1 MKKITIDDDCRHLS
15 QSHITVGYIGEN
27 KTEQIE
33 FKIPEKYKKYGKKIC
48 FEANGKTFQKLFDNV
63 TDNTVTFTRDMTK
76 YDELYATVVFFKTND
91 DDEIVAKTSLLHILI
106 EGAVNCPDDVSPD
119 DPKVIILDKLIND
132 VTNLNNEITLSE
144 KERTNNES
152 QRIEN
157 ENHRIANE
165 TQREEYMEN
174 LKSSVENGD
183 FNGKDATING
193 FNTLNIVAG
202 TNIDLKQKNETLEI
216 NNTYQYND
224 SDLVKKIDDINNNL
238 KNYSLI
244 TETGNKLDLTID
256 SKTYIMTLKLKDK
269 DDNVLSTGSV
279 DLPIESM
286 IINVTYNNDNEKL
299 TFTLQNGSV
308 IDVPLD
314 SLISGLVNETDLK
327 DTLENVIAGKN
338 LETANNKVNLVNENS
353 TDTQYPSAK
362 CTYEI
367 KNNLDRL
374 KDNVLE
380 VGEASNT
387 YIHVEDS
394 SLNELKEL
402 EVEGVCEQET
412 TTGKNLL
419 PNKIQSKTVNG
430 ITCTNN
436 NDGTITL
443 NGTTTAK
450 TYLTP
455 SSKDFI
461 SLSLDGN
468 YTFSA
473 NTYNNISYALYH
485 GSAELFFWNT
495 TSDKTFSATGS
506 FDNVR
511 PQINIESGIT
521 LNNVIV
527 KFQLEKGS
535 TATEYEPYTGQARPS
550 PDYPQEIKTI
560 TANLKLTSCNKNLTL
575 INFSSEIKGGVT
587 FTHNDDGSI
596 TLNGTASSSFE
607 FVLANNVKL
616 PSGTYAHSIN
626 NIRKGMYVSFD
637 NSADNILNG
646 SAQKKQA
653 IFKLNKEKI
662 YSKYFIWIDKDTIF
676 NNDTFYIQLERN
688 STATSF
694 EQHLQSQITANL
706 PEGEFIGKLNDTYKD
721 TLKVVYKEDGKH
733 HLILNKIISKTVL
746 NGTQPIS
753 YSRVI
758 NDDKFVAQ
766 FNIGTAIKSSST
778 MISDKF
784 IYMSNGWTSNSE
796 NISTGGSN
804 NNLLQIKISQSRL
817 EEISSNGL
825 TNWLST
831 HPVEVYYALENPYEI
846 DLGIVDMPLS
856 YSGVTNIFT
865 DSDLL
870 PKINAKYY
878 KDFKLSIE
886 NYINNYI
893 DNKLNKLQPTTNDVP
908 AADNTQPTTN
918 DVPATDNTQS
928 DENQNS
934 DLN

>member
-1 MKKITIDDDCRHLS
+1 MIISVNKNFCDIKEKTILNKGEYNINKCIFEFSEEYKQLTKKAVFFIDKKAYEVIVHANNTCDIPVEVLKKSGYVYCGIYAFYISDGQEILRYSPSPAKIFINNGTYDPNITGSEKITPTQYEQYEQALNDGLNEVREELES
-15 QSHITVGYIGEN
+15 VKQIGQVVDKKGLEAEKQGDYAKEQGLKVEEMANEEIQKLEN
-27 KTEQIE
+27 K
-33 FKIPEKYKKYGKKIC
+33 
-48 FEANGKTFQKLFDNV
+48 ANSGV
-63 TDNTVTFTRDMTK
+63 
-76 YDELYATVVFFKTND
+76 
-91 DDEIVAKTSLLHILI
+91 
-106 EGAVNCPDDVSPD
+106 
-119 DPKVIILDKLIND
+119 
-132 VTNLNNEITLSE
+132 
-144 KERTNNES
+144 
-152 QRIEN
+152 
-157 ENHRIANE
+157 
-165 TQREEYMEN
+165 
-174 LKSSVENGD
+174 

-202 TNIDLKQKNETLEI
+202 TNIDLKQENDTLEI
-216 NNTYQYND
+216 NNTYQYDD
-224 SDLVKKIDDINNNL
+224 SDLVKKIDNINGNF

-286 IINVTYNNDNEKL
+286 IINVAYDNDNEKL

-327 DTLENVIAGKN
+327 DTLKDYVKNTDYATSSVGGVIKGTGAFSFIVDSEGRPKLNILDYDTYKQYSPNSFIGKGTLENVIAGKN
-338 LETANNKVNLVNENS
+338 LETADNKVNFVNENS

-374 KDNVLE
+374 KNNVLE
-380 VGEASNT
+380 VGEASDT

-419 PNKIQSKTVNG
+419 PNKVQSKTVNG

-436 NDGTITL
+436 NDGTVIL

-450 TYLTP
+450 TYLSP
-455 SSKDFI
+455 FYKDFI

-485 GSAELFFWNT
+485 GSTELLFWNA

-535 TATEYEPYTGQARPS
+535 TATEYEPYTGGQASPS
-550 PDYPQEIKTI
+550 PDYTQEIKTI
-560 TANLKLTSCNKNLTL
+560 TDSLSMTSN
-575 INFSSEIKGGVT
+575 
-587 FTHNDDGSI
+587 
-596 TLNGTASSSFE
+596 NG
-607 FVLANNVKL
+607 
-616 PSGTYAHSIN
+616 
-626 NIRKGMYVSFD
+626 
-637 NSADNILNG
+637 
-646 SAQKKQA
+646 
-653 IFKLNKEKI
+653 
-662 YSKYFIWIDKDTIF
+662 KDETEE
-676 NNDTFYIQLERN
+676 NYLE
-688 STATSF
+688 SV
-694 EQHLQSQITANL
+694 ITANL

-721 TLKVVYKEDGKH
+721 TSKVVYKEDGKH

-878 KDFKLSIE
+878 KDFKLSIK
-886 NYINNYI
+886 NYINSYI
-893 DNKLNKLQPTTNDVP
+893 DNKLNELQSTANDV
-908 AADNTQPTTN
+908 
-918 DVPATDNTQS
+918 ATADNTQS

-934 DLN
+934 DLS

>member
-1 MKKITIDDDCRHLS
+1 MEKSCIIGGNIARKKITIYKENRRLDQSVLS
-15 QSHITVGYIGEN
+15 IGFLGEN
-27 KTEQIE
+27 KIEKIE
-33 FKIPEKYKKYGKKIC
+33 FIVPEEYKEFSKKAC
-48 FEANGKTFQKLFDNV
+48 FSTIDGTFSKVFDNV
-63 TDNTVTFTRDMTK
+63 TSNILTIDKEITK
-76 YDELYATVVFFKTND
+76 YNELDCNIQFFKTID
-91 DDEIVAKTSLLHILI
+91 DDEIIAKTSNLHLVI
-106 EGAVNCPDDVSPD
+106 EDSIVCDDDVEND
-119 DPKVIILDKLIND
+119 DPKVLILDSLIEK
-132 VTNLNNEITLSE
+132 VTNLDKVISE
-144 KERTNNES
+144 
-152 QRIEN
+152 
-157 ENHRIANE
+157 NE
-165 TQREEYMEN
+165 TQREEYMKN

-202 TNIDLKQKNETLEI
+202 TNIDLKQENDTLEI
-216 NNTYQYND
+216 NNTYQYDD
-224 SDLVKKIDDINNNL
+224 SDLVKKIDNINDNF

-269 DDNVLSTGSV
+269 DDNILSTGSV

-286 IINVTYNNDNEKL
+286 IINVTYDNDNEKL

-733 HLILNKIISKTVL
+733 HLVLNKIISKTVL

-753 YSRVI
+753 YSKVI

-784 IYMSNGWTSNSE
+784 IYMSNGWASNSE
-796 NISTGGSN
+796 NISAGGSN
-804 NNLLQIKISQSRL
+804 NNLLQMKILQSRL

-825 TNWLST
+825 TNWLSI
-831 HPVEVYYALENPYEI
+831 HPVEVYYVLNTPYEI
-846 DLGIVDMPLS
+846 DLGIVDMLLS

-878 KDFKLSIE
+878 KDFKLSIK
-886 NYINNYI
+886 NYINSYI
-893 DNKLNKLQPTTNDVP
+893 DSKLNESQSTANDV
-908 AADNTQPTTN
+908 
-918 DVPATDNTQS
+918 ATADNTQS

-934 DLN
+934 DLS

>member
-1 MKKITIDDDCRHLS
+1 MEKSCIIGGNIARKKITIYKENRRLDQSVLS
-15 QSHITVGYIGEN
+15 IGFLGEN
-27 KTEQIE
+27 KIEKIE
-33 FKIPEKYKKYGKKIC
+33 FIVPEEYKDFSKKAC
-48 FEANGKTFQKLFDNV
+48 FSTIDGTFSKAFDNV
-63 TDNTVTFTRDMTK
+63 TSNILTIDKEITK
-76 YDELYATVVFFKTND
+76 YNELDCNIQFFKTID
-91 DDEIVAKTSLLHILI
+91 DDEIIAKTSNLHLVI
-106 EGAVNCPDDVSPD
+106 EDSIVCDDDVEND
-119 DPKVIILDKLIND
+119 DPKVIILDSLIEK
-132 VTNLNNEITLSE
+132 VTNLDKVISE
-144 KERTNNES
+144 
-152 QRIEN
+152 
-157 ENHRIANE
+157 NE
-165 TQREEYMEN
+165 TQREEYMKN

-202 TNIDLKQKNETLEI
+202 TNIDLKQENDTLEI
-216 NNTYQYND
+216 SNTYQYDD
-224 SDLVKKIDDINNNL
+224 SDLVKKIDNINGNF

-269 DDNVLSTGSV
+269 DDNILSTGSV

-286 IINVTYNNDNEKL
+286 IINVTYDNDNEKL

-327 DTLENVIAGKN
+327 DTLKDYVKNTDYATSSVGGVIKGTGAFSFTVDSEGRPKLNILDYDTYKQYSLNNFIGKGTLENVIAGKN
-338 LETANNKVNLVNENS
+338 LETANNKVNFVNENS

-436 NDGTITL
+436 NDGTVTL

-450 TYLTP
+450 TYLSP
-455 SSKDFI
+455 FYKDFI

-485 GSAELFFWNT
+485 GSAETFFWGV

-535 TATEYEPYTGQARPS
+535 TATEYEPYTGGQASPS
-550 PDYPQEIKTI
+550 PDYTQEIKTI
-560 TANLKLTSCNKNLTL
+560 TDSLSMTSN
-575 INFSSEIKGGVT
+575 
-587 FTHNDDGSI
+587 
-596 TLNGTASSSFE
+596 NG
-607 FVLANNVKL
+607 
-616 PSGTYAHSIN
+616 
-626 NIRKGMYVSFD
+626 
-637 NSADNILNG
+637 
-646 SAQKKQA
+646 
-653 IFKLNKEKI
+653 
-662 YSKYFIWIDKDTIF
+662 KDETEE
-676 NNDTFYIQLERN
+676 NYLE
-688 STATSF
+688 SV
-694 EQHLQSQITANL
+694 ITANL

-804 NNLLQIKISQSRL
+804 NNLLQMKISQSRL

-856 YSGVTNIFT
+856 YRGVTNIFT
-865 DSDLL
+865 DSDLS

-878 KDFKLSIE
+878 KDFKLSIK
-886 NYINNYI
+886 NYINSYI
-893 DNKLNKLQPTTNDVP
+893 DNKLNELQSTANDV
-908 AADNTQPTTN
+908 
-918 DVPATDNTQS
+918 ATADNTQS

-934 DLN
+934 DLS

>member
-1 MKKITIDDDCRHLS
+1 MIISVNKNFCDIKEKTILNKGEYNINKCIFEFSEEYNQLTKKAVFFIDKKAYEVIVHANNTCDIPVEVLKKSGYVYCGIYAFYISDGQEILRYSPSPAKIFINNGTYDPNITGSEKITPTQYEQYEQALNDGLNEVREELES
-15 QSHITVGYIGEN
+15 VKQIGQVVDKKGLEAEKQGDYAKEQGLKVEEMANEEIQKLEN
-27 KTEQIE
+27 K
-33 FKIPEKYKKYGKKIC
+33 
-48 FEANGKTFQKLFDNV
+48 ANSGV
-63 TDNTVTFTRDMTK
+63 
-76 YDELYATVVFFKTND
+76 
-91 DDEIVAKTSLLHILI
+91 
-106 EGAVNCPDDVSPD
+106 
-119 DPKVIILDKLIND
+119 
-132 VTNLNNEITLSE
+132 
-144 KERTNNES
+144 
-152 QRIEN
+152 
-157 ENHRIANE
+157 
-165 TQREEYMEN
+165 
-174 LKSSVENGD
+174 

-202 TNIDLKQKNETLEI
+202 TNIDLKQENDTLEI
-216 NNTYQYND
+216 NNTYQYDD
-224 SDLVKKIDDINNNL
+224 SDLVKKIDNINGNF

-286 IINVTYNNDNEKL
+286 IINVTYDNDNEKL

-327 DTLENVIAGKN
+327 DTLKDYVKNTDYATSSVGGVIKGTGAFSFIVDSEGRPKLNILDYDTYKQYSPNSFIGKGTLENVIAGKN
-338 LETANNKVNLVNENS
+338 LETADNKVNFVNENS

-374 KDNVLE
+374 KNNVLE
-380 VGEASNT
+380 VGEASDT

-436 NDGTITL
+436 NDGTVTL

-450 TYLTP
+450 TYLVP

-461 SLSLDGN
+461 SLSLDRS

-485 GSAELFFWNT
+485 GSAELFFWDV

-535 TATEYEPYTGQARPS
+535 TATEYEPYTGGQASPS
-550 PDYPQEIKTI
+550 PDYTQEIKTI
-560 TANLKLTSCNKNLTL
+560 TDSLSMTSN
-575 INFSSEIKGGVT
+575 
-587 FTHNDDGSI
+587 
-596 TLNGTASSSFE
+596 NG
-607 FVLANNVKL
+607 
-616 PSGTYAHSIN
+616 
-626 NIRKGMYVSFD
+626 
-637 NSADNILNG
+637 
-646 SAQKKQA
+646 
-653 IFKLNKEKI
+653 
-662 YSKYFIWIDKDTIF
+662 KDETEE
-676 NNDTFYIQLERN
+676 NYLE
-688 STATSF
+688 SV
-694 EQHLQSQITANL
+694 ITANL

-721 TLKVVYKEDGKH
+721 TSKVVYKEDGKH

-878 KDFKLSIE
+878 KDFKLSIK
-886 NYINNYI
+886 NYINSYI
-893 DNKLNKLQPTTNDVP
+893 DNKLNELQSTANDV
-908 AADNTQPTTN
+908 
-918 DVPATDNTQS
+918 ATADNTQS

-934 DLN
+934 DLS

>member
-33 FKIPEKYKKYGKKIC
+33 FKIPEKYKNYGKKIC

-216 NNTYQYND
+216 NNTYQYDD

-256 SKTYIMTLKLKDK
+256 STTYIMTLKLKDK

-733 HLILNKIISKTVL
+733 HLVLNKIISKTVL

-753 YSRVI
+753 YSKVI

-784 IYMSNGWTSNSE
+784 IYMSNGWASNSE

-804 NNLLQIKISQSRL
+804 NNLLQMKILQSRL

-831 HPVEVYYALENPYEI
+831 HPVEVYYALENPYEV

-878 KDFKLSIE
+878 KDFKLSIK
-886 NYINNYI
+886 NYINSYI
-893 DNKLNKLQPTTNDVP
+893 DNKLNELQSTANDV
-908 AADNTQPTTN
+908 
-918 DVPATDNTQS
+918 ATADNTQS
-928 DENQNS
+928 DENQNN
-934 DLN
+934 DLS

>member
-1 MKKITIDDDCRHLS
+1 MEKSCIIGGNIARKKITIYKENRRLDQSVLS
-15 QSHITVGYIGEN
+15 IGFLGEN
-27 KTEQIE
+27 KIEKIE
-33 FKIPEKYKKYGKKIC
+33 FIVPEEYKEFSKKAC
-48 FEANGKTFQKLFDNV
+48 FSTIDGTFSKVFDNV
-63 TDNTVTFTRDMTK
+63 TSNILTIDKEITK
-76 YDELYATVVFFKTND
+76 YNELDCNIQFFKTID
-91 DDEIVAKTSLLHILI
+91 DDEIIAKTSNLHLVI
-106 EGAVNCPDDVSPD
+106 EDSIVCDDDVEND
-119 DPKVIILDKLIND
+119 DPKVLILDSLIEK
-132 VTNLNNEITLSE
+132 VTNLDKVISE
-144 KERTNNES
+144 
-152 QRIEN
+152 
-157 ENHRIANE
+157 NE
-165 TQREEYMEN
+165 TQREEYMKN

-202 TNIDLKQKNETLEI
+202 TNIDLKQENDTLEI
-216 NNTYQYND
+216 NNTYQYDD
-224 SDLVKKIDDINNNL
+224 SDLVKKIDNINDNF

-286 IINVTYNNDNEKL
+286 IINVTYDNDNEKL

-485 GSAELFFWNT
+485 GSAELFF
-495 TSDKTFSATGS
+495 
-506 FDNVR
+506 
-511 PQINIESGIT
+511 GI
-521 LNNVIV
+521 L
-527 KFQLEKGS
+527 L
-535 TATEYEPYTGQARPS
+535 
-550 PDYPQEIKTI
+550 
-560 TANLKLTSCNKNLTL
+560 LTRLLVLQVLLT
-575 INFSSEIKGGVT
+575 
-587 FTHNDDGSI
+587 
-596 TLNGTASSSFE
+596 
-607 FVLANNVKL
+607 
-616 PSGTYAHSIN
+616 
-626 NIRKGMYVSFD
+626 M
-637 NSADNILNG
+637 
-646 SAQKKQA
+646 
-653 IFKLNKEKI
+653 
-662 YSKYFIWIDKDTIF
+662 
-676 NNDTFYIQLERN
+676 
-688 STATSF
+688 
-694 EQHLQSQITANL
+694 
-706 PEGEFIGKLNDTYKD
+706 
-721 TLKVVYKEDGKH
+721 
-733 HLILNKIISKTVL
+733 
-746 NGTQPIS
+746 
-753 YSRVI
+753 
-758 NDDKFVAQ
+758 
-766 FNIGTAIKSSST
+766 
-778 MISDKF
+778 
-784 IYMSNGWTSNSE
+784 
-796 NISTGGSN
+796 
-804 NNLLQIKISQSRL
+804 
-817 EEISSNGL
+817 
-825 TNWLST
+825 
-831 HPVEVYYALENPYEI
+831 
-846 DLGIVDMPLS
+846 
-856 YSGVTNIFT
+856 
-865 DSDLL
+865 
-870 PKINAKYY
+870 
-878 KDFKLSIE
+878 
-886 NYINNYI
+886 
-893 DNKLNKLQPTTNDVP
+893 
-908 AADNTQPTTN
+908 
-918 DVPATDNTQS
+918 
-928 DENQNS
+928 
-934 DLN
+934 